1 MNDHLKRLLESAQQS
16 ESPAGQQR
24 IDELADQLRDGDADL
39 DDASNAALSEF
50 EHIYNGGDFQ
60 PEQADSLYALA
71 DIADAV
77 HTVRSEQQAA
87 EQQATE
93 VSDLADRVRST
104 HTPAA
109 EQDPEHA
116 TPNTEPDE
124 QPEFPTDP
132 DETPDDEP
140 SETEQAD
147 ERVPASGNQRPN
159 TAAAVKNAQPQTD
172 PAPTTAAP
180 APSRSLSI
188 TAAADVPDVPH
199 RKRLDMGEAGQALV
213 SCLRDMPPDGAPAPS
228 GKKGIVNLHREFDSS
243 LVAAGE
249 DNPAE
254 ADALLDRISDE
265 TRLPGGSLVA
275 AAKQQND
282 AVLAA
287 GGPTL
292 ATPPGDIWC
301 SPSTQDYSLC
311 PALASGTVGI
321 WDGPT
326 FSVRRGGIRYTTWP
340 QYPEQHR
347 PVEHREVGAE
357 STEKDNDQNQGWPQG
372 EQGIAADDDLTS
384 QPPRHDWHGYVI
396 PYEHGLENPDHFLK
410 EPKKFIEGPCPEWRE
425 QRMNLSYMWVRA
437 DRLRDHTYPEVGQ
450 RFLSDALV
458 SHRRFMNETYIRWI
472 YHHSDRL
479 ADFDASTPSQFGPA
493 GTIPPGPASPPGPS
507 YENGRHGA
515 PRSWYETTNQFWPG
529 GPKDTSSLATFALG
543 SASEAILE
551 RLGLLVTWFR
561 NTYRTSYGYSLEGFA
576 PMWLKEFLKLDLE
589 RKSNRPHNL
598 PVGDAEVDA
607 VFAQWGVRMQ
617 WLMDFQDMPSTET
630 AGDRIQ
636 DRKVMPPQ
644 GWPNACD
651 IVLYPAGA
659 WALAQDQI
667 LRISGEQGANPMDTR
682 EMRTNK
688 YTRLFMEDSW
698 MLINKCQRSFVVRLT
713 NLCSNGA
720 VGAQRDACSV
730 GTTVSSVEVTP
741 PSKAIETGKS
751 DKATAKATMSDNS
764 TRDVTRSAVWK
775 SDNEAVATVGSDGTV
790 TGVKAGSTDIS
801 ATSGGV
807 TSEKKHVTVQ
817 DPPAQQG
824 SDSDSG
830 KTSGSRKS

>member
-1 MNDHLKRLLESAQQS
+1 MNDHLKRLLDTARNS
-16 ESPAGQQR
+16 ETPAGQQR
-24 IDELADQLRDGDADL
+24 IDELADQLRTPETDL
-39 DDASNAALSEF
+39 DGMSSASLTEF
-50 EHIYNGGDFQ
+50 EQIYNGGDFQ

-87 EQQATE
+87 EQQANE

-104 HTPAA
+104 HTPA
-109 EQDPEHA
+109 EQDSEGT
-116 TPNTEPDE
+116 TPNEQPAE
-124 QPEFPTDP
+124 QPEFP
-132 DETPDDEP
+132 DEPEPTPDDEP

-147 ERVPASGNQRPN
+147 ERVAASGNQRPN
-159 TAAAVKNAQPQTD
+159 TAAAVKNAQPTD
-172 PAPTTAAP
+172 PAPTTAP
-180 APSRSLSI
+180 TAPSRSLSI

-243 LVAAGE
+243 LLASGD

-254 ADALLDRISDE
+254 ADQLLDRISDE

-282 AVLAA
+282 AVIAA
-287 GGPTL
+287 GPTL
-292 ATPPGDIWC
+292 GTPPGDIWC

-311 PALASGTVGI
+311 PALASGTVGT

-347 PVEHREVGAE
+347 PVEHREVGAD
-357 STEKDNDQNQGWPQG
+357 STEKDNDQNQGWPQDP
-372 EQGIAADDDLTS
+372 QGVANDDDLTS

-396 PYEHGLENPDHFLK
+396 PYDHGLTDPDHFLK

-479 ADFDASTPSQFGPA
+479 ADFDASTPSQFGPS

-507 YENGRHGA
+507 YPGRHDA
-515 PRSWYETTNQFWPG
+515 PQSWYETTNQFWPG

-576 PMWLKEFLKLDLE
+576 PYWLKEFLKLDLE

-617 WLMDFQDMPSTET
+617 WLYDFQDMPSTET
-630 AGDRIQ
+630 GGDRIQ
-636 DRKVMPPQ
+636 DRRVMPPQ

-730 GTTVSSVEVTP
+730 GTTVSSVAVTGD
-741 PSKAIETGKS
+741 ANVETGKS
-751 DKATAKATMSDNS
+751 GKVTATATMSDNS

-775 SDNEAVATVGSDGTV
+775 SSDDTVATVGTDGTV
-790 TGVKAGSTDIS
+790 TGVAAGSANIT

-807 TSEKKHVTVQ
+807 TSENHAVTVK
-817 DPPAQQG
+817 DPAPQSQG
-824 SDSDSG
+824 GDDSG
-830 KTSGSRKS
+830 KSSGSRKTS